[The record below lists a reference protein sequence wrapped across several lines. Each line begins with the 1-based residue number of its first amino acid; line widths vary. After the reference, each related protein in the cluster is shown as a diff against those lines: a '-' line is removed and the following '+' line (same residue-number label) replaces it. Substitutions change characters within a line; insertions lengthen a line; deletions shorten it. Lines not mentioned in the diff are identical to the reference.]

1 MTNSLYLN
9 KPLQADNVFVENSI
23 VNFSQL
29 TGLQSRRG
37 YEKAIISNG
46 KLVNVVSN
54 SYGHLPNEKFFY
66 AVEEKLIDADLDYD
80 VRSVNRNDQAFSVD
94 YILNDDSFHINVKN
108 GKDEIKPMLRFTNSY
123 DGSCKTSGHF
133 GFFRQ
138 ICTNGLHISQTE
150 IGFSVKHRG
159 NIAEIVLP
167 EIKTLVSKFMD
178 NEFYSLHKKFEVL
191 SERKIENLEGF
202 VKFVADKTKI
212 FTFESSAKNPAPS
225 LNARKVID
233 IVNKEAREIGTE
245 PNFWLGYN
253 AFNQVLHYEMKKGFQ
268 DQYNKDANIFDTVLS
283 IN

>member
-23 VNFSQL
+23 VNFNQL
-29 TGLQSRRG
+29 TGLASRRG

-66 AVEEKLIDADLDYD
+66 AVEEKLIDADLNYD
-80 VRSVNRNDQAFSVD
+80 VRSINRNDQAFSVD

-108 GKDEIKPMLRFTNSY
+108 RKDEIKPMLRFTNSY

-138 ICTNGLHISQTE
+138 VCTNGLHISQTE

-159 NIAEIVLP
+159 NISEIVLP

>member
-23 VNFSQL
+23 VNFNQL

-37 YEKAIISNG
+37 YEKAVILNG

-66 AVEEKLIDADLDYD
+66 AVEEKLIDADLNYD

>member
-54 SYGHLPNEKFFY
+54 SYGHLPNKKFFY

>member
-23 VNFSQL
+23 VNFNQL

-37 YEKAIISNG
+37 YEKAVISNG

-66 AVEEKLIDADLDYD
+66 AVEEKLIDADLNYD

>member
-9 KPLQADNVFVENSI
+9 KALQTDNVFVENSI
-23 VNFSQL
+23 VNFNQL
-29 TGLQSRRG
+29 TGLSSRRG
-37 YEKAIISNG
+37 YEKAVISNG

-66 AVEEKLIDADLDYD
+66 AVEEKLIDADLNYD
-80 VRSVNRNDQAFSVD
+80 TRSINRNDQAFSVD

-138 ICTNGLHISQTE
+138 VCTNGLHISQTE

-191 SERKIENLEGF
+191 SERKIENMEGF

-225 LNARKVID
+225 LNARKVIE
-233 IVNKEAREIGTE
+233 IVNKEAKEIGVE

-268 DQYNKDANIFDTVLS
+268 DQYNKDANIFETILS

>member
-9 KPLQADNVFVENSI
+9 KALQTDNVFVENSI
-23 VNFSQL
+23 VNFNQL
-29 TGLQSRRG
+29 TGLASRRG
-37 YEKAIISNG
+37 YEKAVISNG

-66 AVEEKLIDADLDYD
+66 AVEEKLIDADLNYD
-80 VRSVNRNDQAFSVD
+80 VRSINRNDQAFSVD

-108 GKDEIKPMLRFTNSY
+108 RKDKIKPMLRFTNSY

-138 ICTNGLHISQTE
+138 VCTNGLHISKTE
-150 IGFSVKHRG
+150 IGFSVKHRS
-159 NIAEIVLP
+159 NISEIVLP

-191 SERKIENLEGF
+191 SERKIENMEGF

-212 FTFESSAKNPAPS
+212 FTFECSAKNPAP
-225 LNARKVID
+225 
-233 IVNKEAREIGTE
+233 
-245 PNFWLGYN
+245 
-253 AFNQVLHYEMKKGFQ
+253 
-268 DQYNKDANIFDTVLS
+268 
-283 IN
+283 